1 MCRAN
6 HSPLSLLS
14 TYHLLHTDAQLREPT
29 RGRLQPIPLVIFLL
43 ALNHVER
50 VDIPALG
57 TGVLLALVQDVA
69 MDKDER
75 SRFDLAHIILLFLVH
90 DLIFWLAS
98 RGAIDTILQILGEPR
113 TFVVNEAGPLSGSH
127 KPLLDGSALMA
138 TSCKAQAP
146 VLRCRVLQRVPPSHR
161 TRRIGIQK
169 CAVLVWRH
177 GASYLGLLAYD
188 HGLEH
193 SGVAERKR
201 SCNGSI
207 ALGEGD
213 LAK

>member
-1 MCRAN
+1 MCLIQPRET
-6 HSPLSLLS
+6 LS
-14 TYHLLHTDAQLREPT
+14 
-29 RGRLQPIPLVIFLL
+29 GWLQPVSLVIPLV

-50 VDIPALG
+50 VNVPAFPA
-57 TGVLLALVQDVA
+57 GVLLALVQDVT
-69 MDKDER
+69 MDEDER

-90 DLIFWLAS
+90 DLIFWLTS

-146 VLRCRVLQRVPPSHR
+146 VLRCRVFQRVPPSHR

-177 GASYLGLLAYD
+177 GAAYLGLLAYD

-193 SGVAERKR
+193 SRIAERKR